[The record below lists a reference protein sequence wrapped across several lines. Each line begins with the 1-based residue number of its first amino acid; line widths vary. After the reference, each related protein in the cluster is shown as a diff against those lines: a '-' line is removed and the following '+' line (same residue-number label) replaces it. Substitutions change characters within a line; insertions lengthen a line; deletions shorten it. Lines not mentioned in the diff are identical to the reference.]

1 MLPLDKAILQRRAG
15 VPVIDAAENQIASGR
30 VNPVF
35 LFVVFTAHIPDDI
48 DDLLNPLILPI
59 YIRVHLIEW
68 PEVSGMWVEQ
78 FPAEMIFGL
87 AFYEKQEAE
96 VGL

>member
-15 VPVIDAAENQIASGR
+15 VAVIDAAENQIAASR
-30 VNPVF
+30 ITPVL

-59 YIRVHLIEW
+59 YIRVHLIE
-68 PEVSGMWVEQ
+68 
-78 FPAEMIFGL
+78 
-87 AFYEKQEAE
+87 
-96 VGL
+96 